1 MSMTF
6 LPKFDRSFKDYMMT
20 VMLFSAACFFI
31 PFVIL
36 SFDLTLLL
44 FMAMLYV
51 VVIGT
56 FLWTVHSIRYQ
67 FRQNYLYL
75 TGGPI
80 RIKIPYKK
88 ISHITRTFET
98 RAGFHLMTSKDGL
111 IIHYKSAILR
121 EFKISPDKQ
130 QEFLQELV
138 RRAPQIQLDI

>member
-1 MSMTF
+1 MTF

-20 VMLFSAACFFI
+20 VMLFCAACFFM
-31 PFVIL
+31 PFIIS

-44 FMAMLYV
+44 FMVGLYV
-51 VVIGT
+51 VVIGV
-56 FLWTVHSIRYQ
+56 FLWTMFSTRYR
-67 FRQNYLYL
+67 FRQSYLYL
-75 TGGPI
+75 TGGLI

-88 ISHITRTFET
+88 ISHVTRTFEI

-121 EFKISPDKQ
+121 EFKISPHKQ